1 MEPETG
7 MRNWGKT
14 QDDQNNQS
22 VQGGFETEGQSQ
34 ILPILDK
41 VPQEGFYLKMTPEDT
56 AKESRRNE
64 LLTQHLIEA
73 MQPELFERTQ
83 AEVK

>member
-14 QDDQNNQS
+14 QDYQNHQS
-22 VQGGFETEGQSQ
+22 VQGGFETEVQDQ

-41 VPQEGFYLKMTPEDT
+41 VPQEGFELKTTPEDT
-56 AKESRRNE
+56 AK
-64 LLTQHLIEA
+64 
-73 MQPELFERTQ
+73 
-83 AEVK
+83 